1 MAKKKKE
8 DQKVD
13 VAKLLSEWVE
23 RDLTA
28 DAEEGRLNPAFEI
41 DDLVQ
46 QLAEVIASKRHPIVA
61 GEAGV
66 GKSAVV
72 QELVRRGTT
81 FEGRRVLQIS
91 IRNRVSGLLKPDQ
104 IRPEMQKL
112 VAALIALGDRV
123 VPYIRDIDL
132 AYSLDLE
139 PQLVLL
145 ALRFPGTILAEG
157 DARGIETL
165 LEQSPDLEPHFLMLK
180 VPEPDLP
187 TTRRIVDQWAKH
199 RGSSFEPDALAT
211 ALELS
216 HRFLARSRMP
226 RKVLDFLGQVKS
238 VVPSERKVDR
248 YDVIDR
254 FHVAYKIPRLLIDP
268 RLPFD
273 PIATEREFC
282 AKVLEQTEAVSAVV
296 RMVSLIKSGLSDT
309 RRPFGAFLFVGPTG
323 VGKTHIAQ
331 LLAEYLF
338 GSRDRLVRLNMA
350 DFSGEDDAFTLFG
363 RPGSYVM
370 RQRRGELTMRL
381 LGHPF
386 AVLLLDEF
394 EKAHVKV
401 HDRFLQL
408 IDEGVFING
417 AGETVSCRSSI
428 LIATS
433 NAGAEVYRGPGI
445 GFSPHGDLSAQDR
458 ELDRRLLEHFR
469 LEFLN
474 RFDQIVHF
482 HPLSRAGIRSIA
494 LREVEALRHRSG
506 VESSKVTLE
515 IDDGVLD
522 WLAAHG
528 YDPHYGARF
537 LRRAIERHVTT
548 ALAEVMVTEAPGP
561 GSHVELGVR
570 GGRIRARVRA
580 VEAEPDRRE
589 TVRLPQGPAE
599 RVRALDRTGLLA
611 EARDLL
617 DRARGRKD
625 ALAARREEA
634 RALLQ
639 QMNAPDFWNDALT
652 ARRVLDQYRELD
664 VANQI
669 EARFAGALER
679 LEDLQRSDA
688 QSKLLASAVEQAAR
702 ALADWERRMAEQG
715 PSAAWLVV
723 RNVDPL
729 NPDDEF
735 LRQIVD
741 LELSWCRRLHLG
753 TELVAFGET
762 DGRIVRAAI
771 EVEGPGT
778 LSYLEMEHGVHR
790 LSKTGAAD
798 SRVQIDVLSR
808 KSPNGKPA
816 QVFALRKRK
825 SGLGLDAGF
834 VGRIERDAT
843 LVELFGREREA
854 LSRLL
859 SELMVAPLASLGELP
874 AARLYVHEGA
884 GARDPRTKAV
894 IPRFKDVLGGRLDPM
909 LDAWQRREQLGA

>member
-8 DQKVD
+8 ESKLD
-13 VAKLLSEWVE
+13 VPKLLAEWVE

-28 DAEEGRLNPAFEI
+28 DAEEGKLHPAFEI

-46 QLAEVIASKRHPIVA
+46 QLTEVIAQKRHPIVA

-66 GKSAVV
+66 GKSAVI
-72 QELVRRGTT
+72 QELVRRGSV
-81 FEGRRVLQIS
+81 FAGKRVLQIS
-91 IRNRVSGLLKPDQ
+91 IRNRVSGLLKPEQ

-112 VAALIALGDRV
+112 VVALIALGDRV
-123 VPYIRDIDL
+123 VPYFRDMDL

-139 PQLVLL
+139 PQLALL
-145 ALRFPGTILAEG
+145 ALRFAGTIVGEG
-157 DARGIETL
+157 DAHNIETL

-180 VPEPDLP
+180 VPEPDLS
-187 TTRRIVDQWAKH
+187 TARRMVDQWAAH
-199 RGSSFEPDALAT
+199 RGRAFDPGALST

-216 HRFLARSRMP
+216 HRFLARTRMP
-226 RKVLDFLGQVKS
+226 RKVLDFLGQVQS
-238 VVPSERKVDR
+238 VVPPERSVSTF
-248 YDVIDR
+248 DVIDR

-268 RLPFD
+268 RIPFD
-273 PIATEREFC
+273 PIATEREFQ

-338 GSRDRLVRLNMA
+338 GSRERLVRLNMA
-350 DFSGEDDAFTLFG
+350 DYSGEEDAFTLFG

-394 EKAHVKV
+394 EKANVKV

-428 LIATS
+428 LVATS

-445 GFSPHGDLSAQDR
+445 GFSPHGDLTAQDR

-494 LREVEALRHRSG
+494 LREVEALRFRSG
-506 VESSKVTLE
+506 VQSSGVTLE
-515 IDDGVLD
+515 VDDGVLD

-548 ALAEVMVTEAPGP
+548 ALAEVLVTESPAPGT
-561 GSHVELGVR
+561 HIELGVR
-570 GGRIRARVRA
+570 GGRIRARVRH
-580 VEAEPDRRE
+580 RE
-589 TVRLPQGPAE
+589 TEVERPEPVRLPRGPRE
-599 RVRALDRTGLLA
+599 RVRSLDRTGLLR

-617 DRARGRKD
+617 SRAKLRKE

-634 RALLQ
+634 RTLLG
-639 QMNAPDFWNDALT
+639 QMNAPDFWNDALE

-664 VANQI
+664 VINQI
-669 EARFAGALER
+669 ESRFAGALER
-679 LEDLQRSDA
+679 LEELEKSDA
-688 QSKLLASAVEQAAR
+688 ATKQLAPCVEQAAR
-702 ALADWERRMAEQG
+702 ALADWERRSAEQG
-715 PSAAWLVV
+715 PSAVWLIV

-729 NPDDEF
+729 NPDQEF
-735 LRQIVD
+735 FQQIVD
-741 LELSWCRRLHLG
+741 LELSWCRRLHLAAD
-753 TELVAFGET
+753 LVAFGET

-771 EVEGPGT
+771 EVEGPGAV
-778 LSYLEMEHGVHR
+778 SYLEMEHGVHR
-790 LSKTGAAD
+790 LSKTNAAD
-798 SRVQIDVLSR
+798 SRVQIDLLPR
-808 KSPNGKPA
+808 RAPNGQPA
-816 QVFALRKRK
+816 QVFALRKRR

-834 VGRIERDAT
+834 VGRIERDAM
-843 LVELFGREREA
+843 LVEMYSSAREP
-854 LSRLL
+854 LSALL
-859 SELMVAPLASLGELP
+859 SELTNAPLASLGELP
-874 AARLYVHEGA
+874 TARLYAHEGS
-884 GARDPRTKAV
+884 GARDPRTRAV
-894 IPRFKDVLGGRLDPM
+894 VSRFKDVLGGRLDSL
-909 LDAWQRREQLGA
+909 LDAWQRREPASA